1 MIERRTERRI
11 EKMIKK
17 RIGRGI
23 EIGGLKRAWGGGSRG
38 DLKESLSEEA

>member
-1 MIERRTERRI
+1 MIERRTERMI

-23 EIGGLKRAWGGGSRG
+23 EIGGLRRGSRG
-38 DLKESLSEEA
+38 DLEESLSEEA